1 MPQKLLVLLLLFSP
15 INVVVAKNE
24 LPRFRGFLTTDEIF
38 FEKTIC
44 HNSYIFKFKQSHVI
58 LPSLTVFEAQ
68 EKAFI
73 VHLNTWLS
81 IKAG

>member
-38 FEKTIC
+38 FDNRTHTNHESEIDC
-44 HNSYIFKFKQSHVI
+44 EG
-58 LPSLTVFEAQ
+58 L
-68 EKAFI
+68 
-73 VHLNTWLS
+73 
-81 IKAG
+81 